1 MRFRP
6 CIDIHHGR
14 VKQIVGGSLRDA
26 AGGLGKAEAD
36 LKENF
41 VSDREASFYAA
52 LYRDMALAGGHVIML
67 DHRDSEYYEATR
79 KQALEALRRYPG
91 GLMAGGGIDPDNSG
105 EYLDAGASHVI
116 VTSYVFREGRIDE
129 KNLEEM
135 VRAAGKDHLVLD
147 LSCRRCQDGNYRVVT
162 DRWQAFTD
170 FVISPENLDLL
181 SASCSEFLIHAADV
195 EGKRGG
201 VEAPLIALLGD
212 WQKRSGFPVT
222 YAGGVHDLKDLD
234 QIRRAS
240 DGYLDVTVGSALDLF
255 GGSLSLD
262 DLVKACW

>member
-116 VTSYVFREGRIDE
+116 VTSYVF
-129 KNLEEM
+129 KNGQVDFDALDRM
-135 VRAAGKDHLVLD
+135 RDAAGSDRLCLD
-147 LSCRRCQDGNYRVVT
+147 LSCRKRGGGYYIVT
-162 DRWQAFTD
+162 DRWQKFTD
-170 FVISPENLDLL
+170 VKLSAEVMELFAGYAAEFLVHAVDSEGRQQGIDEAVISVLKESP
-181 SASCSEFLIHAADV
+181 V
-195 EGKRGG
+195 
-201 VEAPLIALLGD
+201 
-212 WQKRSGFPVT
+212 PVT
-222 YAGGVHDLKDLD
+222 YAGGVGSLD
-234 QIRRAS
+234 DIRRIKS
-240 DGYLDVTVGSALDLF
+240 LGEDRIDVTVGSALDIF
-255 GGSLSLD
+255 GGSIGIEEIL
-262 DLVKACW
+262 ACIS